1 MENLNR
7 QNKKLTQSLLIRGLD
22 SNNFVRVQDLLG
34 VVNNIEELI
43 TTIPVYSEYLPVE
56 IVNTNYVV
64 LITDRIIKANTSN
77 ILITLPT
84 AISNDGKQ
92 FTINNA
98 SNGDITVDVVLS
110 QTINQELIQTI
121 PSNSSMQVYS
131 DGSNYWII

>member
-84 AISNDGKQ
+84 AINNDGKQ

-98 SNGDITVDVVLS
+98 SDGDITVDVVLS